1 MGYKYDQRKSKMKG
15 WGMGNFML
23 YKSMAT
29 YPAKS
34 RRLKSQL
41 LIETKKQ
48 KLQHWK
54 EFLWKFRPLFSN
66 WSRSEN

>member
-23 YKSMAT
+23 SKSMAT

-41 LIETKKQ
+41 LIGTKKQ

-54 EFLWKFRPLFSN
+54 EFL
-66 WSRSEN
+66 